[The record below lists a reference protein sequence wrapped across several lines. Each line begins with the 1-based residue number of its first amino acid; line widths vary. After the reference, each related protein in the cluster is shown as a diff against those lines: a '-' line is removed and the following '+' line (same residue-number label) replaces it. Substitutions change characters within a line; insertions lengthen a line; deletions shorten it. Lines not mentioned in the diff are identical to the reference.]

1 LPKEAEMDDFFAL
14 PAFKPA
20 EALVQLKRQLRD
32 LRPLA
37 ERGAGYEILGSAVIE
52 LKATDTTIEA
62 RLAKRPARSPE
73 WTTHTLKNSADVRK
87 FVDAVRQ
94 HLARWSDE

>member
-1 LPKEAEMDDFFAL
+1 MADDFFAP

-37 ERGAGYEILGSAVIE
+37 ERGNAFQLQGQDVVDLQADDTVIRA
-52 LKATDTTIEA
+52 K
-62 RLAKRPARSPE
+62 LAKRPARTPE
-73 WTTHTLKNSADVRK
+73 WTLHTLKNSADLRQ
-87 FVDAVRQ
+87 FVQAVKAQ
-94 HLARWSDE
+94 LQRWSDE

>member
-1 LPKEAEMDDFFAL
+1 MSDDDFFAL

-20 EALVQLKRQLRD
+20 EALVQLKRQLRE

-37 ERGAGYEILGSAVIE
+37 ERG
-52 LKATDTTIEA
+52 DTFEWRGQPVLTLAAAAQTIEA

-73 WTTHTLKNSADVRK
+73 WASYTLKNSADVRR
-87 FVDAVRQ
+87 FVDAAKAQ
-94 HLARWSDE
+94 LARWDDE

>member
-1 LPKEAEMDDFFAL
+1 MADDFFAP

-20 EALVQLKRQLRD
+20 EALLQLKRQLRE

-37 ERGAGYEILGSAVIE
+37 ERGDAFQLQGQDVVE
-52 LKATDTTIEA
+52 LHAEDSTIRA

-73 WTTHTLKNSADVRK
+73 WTLHTLKNSADMRQ
-87 FVDAVRQ
+87 FVEAVKAQMR
-94 HLARWSDE
+94 RWSDE